1 MLGNRTIVNLILFC
15 IPFMCIKAQTLRVK
29 CLAKAERDLSARINV
44 RTDNN
49 GQDCALLKVQLAQP
63 NAEFKGLTVGTVAY
77 KTSEYQV
84 YLSPLAKNIRI
95 SLQGYLPLDVV
106 FNDYGYPKLD
116 SRSTYIM
123 VVELPNN
130 ENGQHQRAS
139 FKNNGV
145 YIEGNFQIGNYMSF
159 GGSLGVYYS
168 NVNVEID
175 YLAGTFESEEIF
187 WNVSASTGAL
197 LPTSYTYKP
206 TSIGCK
212 VGYGFLFTNNIR
224 FTPQIGV
231 NVISLKGS
239 QKNRGET
246 VGVDETFVS
255 TASIGARFHIAL
267 VSIIGISISPE
278 YSFGLAKGKAF
289 DSMAETS
296 NKIKHL
302 EGGFNCKFGINIF
315 F

>member
-1 MLGNRTIVNLILFC
+1 MLGNRAIVNLILFC
-15 IPFMCIKAQTLRVK
+15 LPFICIKAQTLRVK
-29 CLAKAERDLSARINV
+29 SFAKAERDLSARISV

-63 NAEFKGLTVGTVAY
+63 NAEFKGLTVGTVVY

-84 YLSPLAKNIRI
+84 YLSPMAKNIKI
-95 SLQGYLPLDVV
+95 SLEGYLPLEVV
-106 FNDYGYPKLD
+106 FNDYGYPKLE
-116 SRSTYIM
+116 SKSTYIM
-123 VVELPNN
+123 VVELPKN
-130 ENGQHQRAS
+130 ESSQHQRVS
-139 FKNNGV
+139 FKSNGV

-168 NVNVEID
+168 NINVEVN
-175 YLAGTFESEEIF
+175 YLAGMSESDEIY
-187 WNVSASTGAL
+187 WNASESNGAL
-197 LPTSYTYKP
+197 LPSSYTYKA
-206 TSIGCK
+206 TCIGSK

-239 QKNRGET
+239 QKNHGET

-255 TASIGARFHIAL
+255 TASIGVRFHIAL
-267 VSIIGISISPE
+267 VSKVGISISPE
-278 YSFGLAKGKAF
+278 YSFGVAKGKAF
-289 DSMAETS
+289 DSMAEVS
-296 NKIKHL
+296 SKIKHL
-302 EGGFNCKFGINIF
+302 EGGFNCKLGINIF